1 MDVEAINR
9 SRRKRLIRR
18 FALGCG
24 LFCMSTAWLLSAS
37 PALRAQRPKEYDIKA
52 AYLFNF
58 GKFLRMPAM
67 PEVARRSSFDICIL
81 GRNDFGGTLE
91 RLTAHEQNN
100 GLPERTVA
108 ISSINEAKNCSIL
121 FLSSSEA
128 DRVDGELS
136 ELTGIPVLTVSDM
149 PHFLEHGG
157 MIVLKMQSNHV
168 RFAVALDAVNRAG
181 LTLSSELLKVA
192 SNVTGKPKGDTP

>member
-1 MDVEAINR
+1 MDVKSINR
-9 SRRKRLIRR
+9 SRRRRLVRR
-18 FALGCG
+18 LAFGCG
-24 LFCMSTAWLLSAS
+24 LFCGSTVWLFSAS
-37 PALRAQRPKEYDIKA
+37 PPLRAQKPTEYDIKA

-58 GKFLRMPAM
+58 GKFLRMPAV
-67 PEVARRSSFDICIL
+67 PDVSRRSSFDICIL

-100 GLPERTVA
+100 GIPERTVK
-108 ISSINEAKNCSIL
+108 IYSIAEAKNCSIL

-128 DRVDGELS
+128 DRVDSELS
-136 ELTGIPVLTVSDM
+136 ELAGVPVLTVSDM

-157 MIVLKMQSNHV
+157 MIALKMQSHHV

-192 SNVTGKPKGDTP
+192 SQVTGKPKGDMP